1 MGKIGF
7 VLSVFRPFVFGQAKN
22 LQGIPL
28 CQPKYG
34 ERTTRTSPEED
45 AEWIYLCI
53 ENASLKGR
61 HVEHTPY
68 GEHVTVTPVD
78 KLQNTVIASYY
89 HTLTLKWPCWFYSA
103 AALQFKKAFTIEAIC
118 NMMVKPELK

>member
-7 VLSVFRPFVFGQAKN
+7 VLSVFRLFVFGQAKN
-22 LQGIPL
+22 LQGFPL
-28 CQPKYG
+28 CQLKYG
-34 ERTTRTSPEED
+34 EGTTHTSPEED

-61 HVEHTPY
+61 RVEHTPY
-68 GEHVTVTPVD
+68 GAHVTVTPVD

-89 HTLTLKWPCWFYSA
+89 RILTLKWPR
-103 AALQFKKAFTIEAIC
+103 
-118 NMMVKPELK
+118 